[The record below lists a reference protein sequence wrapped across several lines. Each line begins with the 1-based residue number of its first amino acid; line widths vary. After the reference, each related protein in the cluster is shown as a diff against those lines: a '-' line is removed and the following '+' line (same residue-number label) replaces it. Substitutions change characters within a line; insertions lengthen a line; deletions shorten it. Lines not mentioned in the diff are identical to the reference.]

1 MMRAMKQS
9 NMTFQDAIALLKQE
23 YLEQRAMF
31 VAYDDSDAM
40 HTSDVLSDA
49 IIWLERA
56 KLSNVLPED
65 LAIEQAIKKVEAVGG
80 VRLKWEESDFIEIE
94 E

>member
-1 MMRAMKQS
+1 M
-9 NMTFQDAIALLKQE
+9 NDELTFQDAITLLKQE

-40 HTSDVLSDA
+40 HASDVLSDA
-49 IIWLERA
+49 IAWLERA
-56 KLSNVLPED
+56 KPSNILPED
-65 LAIEQAIKKVEAVGG
+65 VAIEQAINKVESVGG
-80 VRLKWEESDFIEIE
+80 VKLKWEELDFMEIE